1 MKKLFLFYFF
11 FTLTSTLFSQNLK
24 SDADQSFYEN
34 KGQMVD
40 QKGKPNPD
48 VKYLFQSNG
57 LNVQIKNKGFSY
69 DVYEVKKTLKKKKNV
84 NTESYF
90 PAGKNRQEFE
100 LNFQYHRVDIDF
112 INGNKNSQIIA
123 EGKTADYDNYNNV
136 PGKLE
141 GLRM

>member
-57 LNVQIKNKGFSY
+57 LNVQIKNMGFSY

-84 NTESYF
+84 NTERDF
-90 PAGKNRQEFE
+90 PAGKNLQEFE
-100 LNFQYHRVDIDF
+100 
-112 INGNKNSQIIA
+112 
-123 EGKTADYDNYNNV
+123 
-136 PGKLE
+136 
-141 GLRM
+141 